1 MSLWNAIAVGL
12 KEIWAHKF
20 RSVLTM
26 LGIILGVSSLVAM
39 NALVQGMEN
48 GARESLVAVGGLA
61 KVRVEAQP
69 VPVEQRHMRDLAVGV
84 TMNDV
89 RALKNSAPEAA
100 LISPEMRLDGYNPTL
115 AANGKTYRTWM
126 TAGVWPVQAELMEHK
141 IAHGRMFTDMD
152 DEFARNVV
160 VIGTGIRDELFG
172 KPEDTGEPV
181 IPIGQTLTVNG
192 YPFTI
197 IGMFEH
203 YESEQDR
210 KTRELQEKEKAAQLA
225 AQLASGST
233 NQPSGPQRSRGWG
246 GGRRGGS
253 FAFWIKNNTVYMP
266 LNTMWMK
273 MKSGQSNAP
282 AVPTLNSIEIRVA
295 DPLRINEALTQI
307 RNVLMVN
314 HRGIEDFSF
323 RTQEDWADQ
332 INTFIGSA
340 RMSGGLIAGISL
352 LVGGI
357 GIMNIMLA
365 SISERIREIGIRK
378 AVGAG
383 DVEVFVQIIIE
394 STVIAVIGGVVG
406 LGTSF
411 ALIQLISSVTPT
423 DNAPVVTAGSM
434 AIAFG
439 ASVTIGVLAGLIP
452 AFRAAR
458 MNVIQ
463 ALRYD

>member
-20 RSVLTM
+20 RSLLTM

-48 GARESLVAVGGLA
+48 GARESLTALGGVA

-89 RALKNSAPEAA
+89 YALRSSAPEAA
-100 LISPEMRLDGYNPTL
+100 KISPEMRFDGMSPTL
-115 AANGKTYRTWM
+115 AANGKTHRTFM
-126 TAGVWPVQAELMEHK
+126 TAGVWPIQLELMEHK
-141 IAHGRMFTDMD
+141 VAHGRMFNELD
-152 DEFARNVV
+152 DELARNVV

-181 IPIGQTLTVNG
+181 IPVGKTMTING

-197 IGMFEH
+197 IGMFDH
-203 YESEQDR
+203 YESEQER
-210 KTRELQEKEKAAQLA
+210 KTREFREKERAAQLA
-225 AQLASGST
+225 TGVT

-246 GGRRGGS
+246 GSGRRGN

-273 MKSGQSNAP
+273 MRSGQTNGP
-282 AVPTLNSIEIRVA
+282 AVPTLSSIEIKIA
-295 DPLRINEALTQI
+295 DPLRINEALTQM

-323 RTQEDWADQ
+323 RTQEDWAEQ
-332 INTFIGSA
+332 INIFIGNA
-340 RMSGGLIAGISL
+340 RVSGGLIAGISL

-383 DVEVFVQIIIE
+383 DMEVFVQIIIE
-394 STVIAVIGGVVG
+394 STVIAVLGGIVG
-406 LGTSF
+406 LATSLG
-411 ALIQLISSVTPT
+411 LIRLIASMTPT
-423 DNAPVVTAGSM
+423 DNEPVITAGSM
-434 AIAFG
+434 LVAFG
-439 ASVTIGVLAGLIP
+439 ASVAIGILAGLIP
-452 AFRAAR
+452 AFRAGR